1 MDGFFRFVR
10 YDTKAEDG
18 FVTLWYR
25 LPGSGTVSFGS
36 KEVTKIMNERELIDL
51 VIVERIDML
60 LHHKEEERE
69 SCESESLF
77 LKKQSPFSR
86 SSPKRMGIS

>member
-1 MDGFFRFVR
+1 
-10 YDTKAEDG
+10 
-18 FVTLWYR
+18 
-25 LPGSGTVSFGS
+25 
-36 KEVTKIMNERELIDL
+36 MNERELIDL

-77 LKKQSPFSR
+77 FEEAESILKKL
-86 SSPKRMGIS
+86 PKKDGDILNKYIELQGLQIAENESYLYSCGIADGIRIMKYIEKL

>member
-1 MDGFFRFVR
+1 
-10 YDTKAEDG
+10 
-18 FVTLWYR
+18 
-25 LPGSGTVSFGS
+25 
-36 KEVTKIMNERELIDL
+36 MNERELIDL

-77 LKKQSPFSR
+77 FEEAESILKKL
-86 SSPKRMGIS
+86 PKRRGIS